1 MTKNSDAHLLNAR
14 YQALLIAYHC
24 MERDETL
31 GRAEVIGYWKV
42 IGSYLQRVERDKKPS
57 MRDLCGL
64 AHFIGH
70 YGATAIKYETLGLL
84 ASGWIG

>member
-1 MTKNSDAHLLNAR
+1 MNVIKHLVD
-14 YQALLIAYHC
+14 AYHC

-31 GRAEVIGYWKV
+31 GRAEVIG
-42 IGSYLQRVERDKKPS
+42 SYLQRFERGKKPS